1 MESRKDIE
9 TEIEILLGHN
19 LKPEVAKE
27 LYEYFESEL
36 KPKMDEKNYK
46 IYENKM
52 NDTIT
57 LYFESDELTDDQLIM
72 ILGILKY

>member
-9 TEIEILLGHN
+9 TEIEILLNNN
-19 LKPEVAKE
+19 LKPGVAKE
-27 LYEYFESEL
+27 LYEYFESDL
-36 KPKMDEKNYK
+36 KSKMDKKNYR

-57 LYFESDELTDDQLIM
+57 LYFESEELTDDQLIM

>member
-1 MESRKDIE
+1 MESREDIE
-9 TEIEILLGHN
+9 TEIEILLNDN
-19 LKPEVAKE
+19 LKPGVAKE

-36 KPKMDEKNYK
+36 KPGMDKKNYR
-46 IYENKM
+46 IYKNKM

-57 LYFESDELTDDQLIM
+57 LYFESEELTDDQLIM